1 MPPLVRGVA
10 YCHANDVTQHMDVK
24 LMLSVFTPSSERCV
38 SRCCYLL
45 SFALIN
51 IIFSI
56 LVGVLL
62 HLSFVILAILFT
74 ILLHYLVINLNCQRF
89 RDSGFEYI
97 KFYVWGTLVIY
108 IASFVIM
115 VAEDFACDGF
125 GMPLFLIW
133 YFATFSLLLLAPPDS
148 NSLNK

>member
-1 MPPLVRGVA
+1 
-10 YCHANDVTQHMDVK
+10 
-24 LMLSVFTPSSERCV
+24 MLSLFIPSSKRCV
-38 SRCCYLL
+38 SRCRYLL
-45 SFALIN
+45 SFTLIN

-56 LVGVLL
+56 LAGISVQLN
-62 HLSFVILAILFT
+62 SVIPAILFT
-74 ILLHYLVINLNCQRF
+74 LLLHYLVINLNCQRF

-97 KFYVWGTLVIY
+97 KFYVWGTLAIY

-125 GMPLFLIW
+125 GIPLFLIW
-133 YFATFSLLLLAPPDS
+133 YFATFSLLLLAPAKS

>member
-1 MPPLVRGVA
+1 MSLFIIIR
-10 YCHANDVTQHMDVK
+10 ANK
-24 LMLSVFTPSSERCV
+24 
-38 SRCCYLL
+38 Y
-45 SFALIN
+45 N
-51 IIFSI
+51 IFHF
-56 LVGVLL
+56 GWVLL

>member
-24 LMLSVFTPSSERCV
+24 LMLSVFIPSSERCV
-38 SRCCYLL
+38 SRCRYLL

-62 HLSFVILAILFT
+62 HLNFVILAILFT

-133 YFATFSLLLLAPPDS
+133 YFATFSLLLLAPPNS

>member
-1 MPPLVRGVA
+1 MSLFIIIR
-10 YCHANDVTQHMDVK
+10 ANKYNIFH
-24 LMLSVFTPSSERCV
+24 FGWG
-38 SRCCYLL
+38 
-45 SFALIN
+45 F
-51 IIFSI
+51 IIFKLCDTGNFI
-56 LVGVLL
+56 
-62 HLSFVILAILFT
+62 H

>member
-1 MPPLVRGVA
+1 
-10 YCHANDVTQHMDVK
+10 
-24 LMLSVFTPSSERCV
+24 
-38 SRCCYLL
+38 
-45 SFALIN
+45 
-51 IIFSI
+51 
-56 LVGVLL
+56 
-62 HLSFVILAILFT
+62 
-74 ILLHYLVINLNCQRF
+74 
-89 RDSGFEYI
+89 
-97 KFYVWGTLVIY
+97 WGTLVIY

>member
-1 MPPLVRGVA
+1 
-10 YCHANDVTQHMDVK
+10 
-24 LMLSVFTPSSERCV
+24 
-38 SRCCYLL
+38 
-45 SFALIN
+45 
-51 IIFSI
+51 
-56 LVGVLL
+56 
-62 HLSFVILAILFT
+62 AILFT

-125 GMPLFLIW
+125 GMPLFLVW